1 MTDKALIGT
10 IVAQAA
16 QDYAKPMLID
26 SDALPEIQD
35 RVTAAAAIDQVVKQS
50 APLRSERVW
59 AGVFGIVGLVLG
71 GIAAALMVPEAK
83 EVFGPAAPIWAA
95 MLGSVASGL
104 AGGAALVSKA
114 TDQRPTRT

>member
-1 MTDKALIGT
+1 MTDKALIGQ

-50 APLRSERVW
+50 PILQSERIW
-59 AGVFGIVGLVLG
+59 AVVFAVLT
-71 GIAAALMVPEAK
+71 AAL
-83 EVFGPAAPIWAA
+83 AAPEVQAILGPWAP
-95 MLGSVASGL
+95 VATTLVSAVL
-104 AGGAALVSKA
+104 AGWSKF
-114 TDQRPTRT
+114 TDPRPTRT